1 MSALVLRDEATQQ
14 WIYECELWD
23 QQRLAR
29 KRRDAQAAKEA
40 LHGSKKET
48 REPHLMLTAVVSAVS
63 TLTFLLAFF

>member
-29 KRRDAQAAKEA
+29 KRRDAQAAK
-40 LHGSKKET
+40 GSF
-48 REPHLMLTAVVSAVS
+48 AWQ
-63 TLTFLLAFF
+63 